1 MAAVTVNTGYP
12 RNSIIGSY
20 REYYYNVD
28 IAADADYLDVP
39 LKVIKGVHVTDDT
52 NTAVGIASVALNTGG
67 LSSRIT
73 FNTGGAINDCYVRV
87 VGL

>member
-12 RNSIIGSY
+12 RVNVIGSY
-20 REYYYNVD
+20 KEYYYNVD

-39 LKVIKGVHVTDDT
+39 LKVIKGVHLTDDT
-52 NTAVGIASVALNTGG
+52 LSAVGVASVALNANG

-73 FNTGGAINDCYVRV
+73 FNSGGAINDCYVRV